1 MANIKEMTSIF
12 DTLSSSPKLFN
23 QAMALRGRHG
33 VGKSE
38 FVSSY
43 FEEKGYR
50 VITLFLG
57 QLSDAGDLLGLPY
70 HEKVGDVTVTKFAK
84 PDWWP
89 KNKKDKVVLFLDEF
103 NRANQEVMQAVFELA
118 LNRTLAGDKLPD
130 NCHVI
135 AAMNPADSNYDTVE
149 LDVAL
154 LDRFNL
160 YEFKPTVQE
169 WIRWATDN
177 RLDKSVIG
185 FIHQNK
191 DYLEILGESVPDEV
205 TPSRRSWTRV
215 SDIIKANPQ
224 LKEKQSTLITILS
237 GIVGMSASAKFS
249 MFLKEDHINI
259 GSIMLNLHTDKD
271 LYDELKTKMT
281 PQLSIHLN
289 QQIEMWL
296 YENIDED
303 RIHESIT
310 HKKFYQ
316 ITKNLETY
324 LTDIIKTDVMAEF
337 INRLMRCD
345 GEWGQVIMTT
355 NENIAGKL
363 VDIAMG

>member
-1 MANIKEMTSIF
+1 MANIKEMTKIF
-12 DTLSSSPKLFN
+12 EAMMVSPELFN

-38 FVSSY
+38 FVESF
-43 FEEKGYR
+43 FEDKGYR

-70 HEKVGDVTVTKFAK
+70 HENIDGVTVTRFAK

-89 KNKKDKVVLFLDEF
+89 RSKDDKVVLFLDEF

-118 LNRTLAGDKLPD
+118 LNRTLAGDKLPE

-149 LDVAL
+149 LDTAL

-160 YEFKPTVQE
+160 YDFKPTVQE
-169 WIRWATDN
+169 WINWAVKQKVDN
-177 RLDKSVIG
+177 DVIG
-185 FIHQNK
+185 FISKNK
-191 DYLEILGESVPDEV
+191 DYLEIMGESVPDEV
-205 TPSRRSWTRV
+205 TPSRRSWVRV
-215 SDIIKANPQ
+215 SNILKANPAVKENINL
-224 LKEKQSTLITILS
+224 LKTMLS
-237 GIVGMSASAKFS
+237 GIVGVSAAVKFAV
-249 MFLKEDHINI
+249 FLNEVGVNVGNMLMTLHI
-259 GSIMLNLHTDKD
+259 D
-271 LYDELKTKMT
+271 DEIYSFVKNKVT

-296 YENIDED
+296 IENIDDD
-303 RIHESIT
+303 RLHECLSPS
-310 HKKFYQ
+310 KFYQ

-324 LTDIIKTDVMAEF
+324 LNLIKTEAMAEF
-337 INRLMRCD
+337 INRIMNSD
-345 GEWGQVIMTT
+345 AEWPQVIMDA
-355 NENIAGKL
+355 NQNIADKQI
-363 VDIAMG
+363 DIAMS